1 MLHYSN
7 HLRNDILARGLLVST
22 LRLKAKNALKKT
34 RVDANLLLLKS
45 YCFPCPLARRF
56 GSRDQIYKNTWIA
69 PVTLPLSGLFKGT
82 VSFQLPSPGT
92 IKIEEDWV

>member
-1 MLHYSN
+1 MLRYSN
-7 HLRNDILARGLLVST
+7 HLRNEILAQGLLVST
-22 LRLKAKNALKKT
+22 LRLTKLFDET
-34 RVDANLLLLKS
+34 RIDANLLLLKS
-45 YCFPCPLARRF
+45 NCFPCPLARRF

-82 VSFQLPSPGT
+82 VSLQLPSPGT